1 MTPKP
6 KYQMKLN
13 LSILKH
19 LGIGLYSNS
28 VAVITEAVAN
38 AWDAD
43 ATSVTIDVKN
53 NPKSI
58 EIIDNGTG
66 MSLDDVNERFLEVG
80 YDRRNDSKRLDAAK
94 TLDGRRVMGRK
105 GLGKL
110 SLFSIAQT
118 VDIYTK
124 KKGQAAQAFRLD
136 VKDIEKAIASG
147 PGVYNPHELDLTAF
161 MAPANLVG
169 TMIRL
174 SNLKA
179 TRLVSATQLKQRLA
193 RRFAVIGPLQKFEVN
208 VDGSPISTNDRNY
221 FSKLQYIWIFG
232 SDKYVAS
239 LKVQLANYSN
249 IKRTETLN
257 ETIGNDGYIVEG
269 WIGTSKEPGDL
280 ATDKLNAETENLNSI
295 ILLARG
301 RPIQENILGQIN
313 DGRIYT
319 KYLVGEVNA
328 DFLDS
333 DHLEDIATSS
343 RQSIIEDDPRYIA
356 LKKFIL
362 DRLSS
367 IAGDWSEFRTADGG
381 KEALTDLPILKQ
393 WIETLGSPD
402 NKKSAIRLIAR
413 IQSLPIDKPED
424 RSELFKHGILAFERL
439 RMKQNLSALDNLETF
454 DSAQFR
460 LIVEDVDQIE
470 QTLYLEVIKERL
482 SIIEK
487 LKTLKDI
494 NALEKEIQQLVFDKL
509 WLIDP
514 SWERGTDA
522 LTMEET
528 LGKTFKTATHL
539 SVEESKARLD
549 IRYKRSANSHII
561 IELKRAERKDL
572 TYRNLYDQ
580 GAKYVSGL
588 RKGLI
593 SDAIPDPHI
602 QVVFLLGAAPK
613 VDLPTD
619 KELFRLIDARYLTY
633 NQLVTNAS
641 TMYRQY
647 LEEKGKLDPL
657 RVVIEALSS
666 PFPTDAIDKITE
678 TASSKATKDKTSL
691 STSRITK
698 KTALKK
704 IIKKGN
710 FKKRR

>member
-1 MTPKP
+1 MTAKP

-43 ATSVTIDVKN
+43 AASVAIDVKN
-53 NPKSI
+53 NSKSI

-80 YDRRNDSKRLDAAK
+80 YDRRNDSKRQDAAK
-94 TLDGRRVMGRK
+94 TSSGRRVMGRK

-118 VDIYTK
+118 VDIYTQ
-124 KKGQAAQAFRLD
+124 KKGQSAQAFRLD
-136 VKDIEKAIASG
+136 VRDIEKAIASD
-147 PGVYNPHELDLTAF
+147 PGVYNPHELDPTKF
-161 MAPANLVG
+161 GAPANLVG

-193 RRFAVIGPLQKFEVN
+193 RRFAVIGPLQKFEVK
-208 VDGSPISTNDRNY
+208 VDGSPISINDRNY

-232 SDKYVAS
+232 SDTYVTS
-239 LKVQLANYSN
+239 LKDQLANYAN
-249 IKRTETLN
+249 IKRTQTLSET
-257 ETIGNDGYIVEG
+257 TGNDGYIVEG
-269 WIGTSKEPGDL
+269 WIGTSREPGDL

-333 DHLEDIATSS
+333 DDLEDIATSS
-343 RQSIIEDDPRYIA
+343 RQSIIEDDPRYIV
-356 LKKFIL
+356 LKKVIL

-367 IAGDWSEFRTADGG
+367 IAGDWSEFRTNDGG

-439 RMKQNLSALDNLETF
+439 RMKQNLSALENLEKF

-460 LIVEDVDQIE
+460 IIVEDVDHIE

-487 LKTLKDI
+487 LNTLKDV

-522 LTMEET
+522 LTMEDT
-528 LGKTFKTATHL
+528 LGKTFRDATNL
-539 SVEESKARLD
+539 TTEEAKARLD

-572 TYRNLYDQ
+572 TYENLYMQ
-580 GAKYVSGL
+580 GRKYVSGL
-588 RKGLI
+588 RKGLQTQ
-593 SDAIPDPHI
+593 SVPEPHI
-602 QVVFLLGAAPK
+602 QVVFLLGAPPK
-613 VDLPTD
+613 INLKNDED
-619 KELFRLIDARYLTY
+619 LFRQINARFLTY
-633 NQLVTNAS
+633 NELVVNAS
-641 TMYRQY
+641 TVYKDY
-647 LEEKGKLDPL
+647 LEKKGKLDPL
-657 RVVIEALSS
+657 RDVLAALSS
-666 PFPTDAIDKITE
+666 PLTTNSIPKTAQAIP
-678 TASSKATKDKTSL
+678 SKATKDKTLL
-691 STSRITK
+691 SSSGIAK
-698 KTALKK
+698 KTSLKK
-704 IIKKGN
+704 IIKKSN